1 MLTERLEHGIKIG
14 KSVRKNMLKNRQ
26 ALIPYLLLVAALAG
40 GLLWHESEMV
50 PGLGRSV
57 TTGRADVGGPF
68 RLTDHNGKSVTDA
81 DFRGRYMLIYFGY
94 SFCPDVC
101 PTTLGVMAQAL
112 EKLGPERA
120 RRVVP
125 IFITIDPERDTP
137 KVLADYMK
145 AFGPSFVGLT
155 GSVAA
160 IKDVEKKYRVYAVK
174 KPLDSSKASGGAY
187 GVDHSSVLYLM
198 GPDGKLVSFYDEI
211 ISPDDLAKD
220 LKQKI

>member
-1 MLTERLEHGIKIG
+1 MLR
-14 KSVRKNMLKNRQ
+14 NRQ
-26 ALIPYLLLVAALAG
+26 ALIPYLLLIAALAG

-50 PGLGRSV
+50 PGLGKSV
-57 TTGRADVGGPF
+57 ITGQADVGGPF
-68 RLTDHNGKSVTDA
+68 HLIDQTGKAVSDTDY
-81 DFRGRYMLIYFGY
+81 RGRAMLIYFGY

-112 EKLGPERA
+112 DKLGPERA
-120 RRVVP
+120 RRIVP

-155 GSVAA
+155 GSDAA
-160 IKDVEKKYRVYAVK
+160 IKDAEKKYRVYAVK
-174 KPLDSSKASGGAY
+174 KPLQNGAY
-187 GVDHSSVLYLM
+187 GMDHSSVLYLM
-198 GPDGKLVSFYDEI
+198 GPSGKLLNFYDEA

-220 LKQKI
+220 LKQKL

>member
-1 MLTERLEHGIKIG
+1 MLRNK
-14 KSVRKNMLKNRQ
+14 Q

-40 GLLWHESEMV
+40 GLLWHESEIV
-50 PGLGRSV
+50 PGLGKSV
-57 TTGRADVGGPF
+57 ISGEATVGGPF
-68 RLTDHNGKSVTDA
+68 HLTDQNGKAVSDA

-112 EKLGPERA
+112 DKMGA
-120 RRVVP
+120 DAARVVP
-125 IFITIDPERDTP
+125 VFITIDPARDTP

-145 AFGPSFVGLT
+145 AFGPRFVGLT
-155 GSVAA
+155 GSDAQ
-160 IKDVEKKYRVYAVK
+160 IKAVEKAYRVYAAK
-174 KPLDSSKASGGAY
+174 HPLDNGNY
-187 GVDHSSVLYLM
+187 GMDHSSVLYLM
-198 GPDGKLVSFYDEI
+198 GPNGKMVSFYDEA